1 MTDFEGRMAALRQ
14 RFVDDARAQMKQVE
28 EALSAGNWTALRA
41 VSHSLS
47 GRAGMFGFPELG
59 EAGQALEEAID
70 ADLPEISRIALCR
83 KLIDLL
89 RNAVR

>member
-14 RFVDDARAQMKQVE
+14 RFVDEARSQMEQIE
-28 EALSAGNWTALRA
+28 EALAAGNWPALRA

-70 ADLPEISRIALCR
+70 ADLPEASRIALCR

-89 RNAVR
+89 RNALR